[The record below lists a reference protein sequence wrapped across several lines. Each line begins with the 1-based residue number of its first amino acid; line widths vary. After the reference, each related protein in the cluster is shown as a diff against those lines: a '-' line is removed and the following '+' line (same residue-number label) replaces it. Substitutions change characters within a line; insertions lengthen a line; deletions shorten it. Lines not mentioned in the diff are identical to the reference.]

1 MKHYLTFLEEQ
12 MSSRWNETALC
23 TYKTDSYTFEEVAS
37 SIERFHI
44 CFELTGI
51 TKGDKI
57 AISARNSARWA
68 IAFLAINTY
77 EAVSVPILAE
87 FRPDDISSLVHHSES
102 KVLFTDATLFN
113 KLDIKKM
120 PNLKYVVDLA
130 DFSVLYAT
138 DKQLQQVLDNRS
150 DLFDSKYPDG
160 LKPTDIHYPTD
171 NLKELAVI
179 NYTSGTT
186 SSPKGVMITYENFCS
201 NILFLQRLLGPKPG
215 DTILSMLPMA
225 HMYGFMVEFLFPF
238 CSGATIHFLGKTPTP
253 TLLTESLQVVKPYLI
268 ITVPMVMEKIFK
280 SSLLPLLSTRKVRS
294 LSRIPVAK
302 GIVFKKIRNEF
313 LRRLGGNVYT
323 IIMGGAGFNP
333 EVERWFKKLK
343 LPYSVGYG
351 MTEAAP
357 LLAYEG
363 VEHYA
368 AGSCGKPADR
378 MEVRIDSEDPQH
390 IVGEIQAKG
399 ANIMVGYFK
408 NRQAT
413 ETAFTPDGWLR
424 TGDLGVMDRHKNIY
438 IRGRSKNM
446 ILSSNGQNIY
456 PEEVEA
462 IINNQ
467 PYVVESLVVDRDNR
481 MVALVYLSET
491 AMLQN
496 GIDTPEKIKEQVNRI
511 LETVNRNLP
520 TYSKVSRIET
530 VDVPFEKTP
539 KMSIKRF
546 LYQ

>member
-1 MKHYLTFLEEQ
+1 MAA
-12 MSSRWNETALC
+12 RWRETALC
-23 TYKTDSYTFEEVAS
+23 TFKTDSYTFEEVAA

-57 AISARNSARWA
+57 AISAHNCARWG

-77 EAVSVPILAE
+77 EAVTVPILSE
-87 FRPDDISSLVHHSES
+87 FRPEDISSLVHHSEA
-102 KVLFTDATLFN
+102 KVLFTDTTLYS
-113 KLDIKKM
+113 KLDIRKM
-120 PNLKYVVDLA
+120 PNLKYVVNLA
-130 DFSVLYAT
+130 DFSVLYSV
-138 DKQLQQVLDNRS
+138 DKQLQQVLDNR
-150 DLFDSKYPDG
+150 DGLFKSKYPNG
-160 LKPTDIHYPTD
+160 LKPADIHYPTD

-186 SSPKGVMITYENFCS
+186 SAPKGVMITYESFCS
-201 NILFLQRLLGPKPG
+201 NILFIQRILRPKPG
-215 DTILSMLPMA
+215 YTILSMLPMA
-225 HMYGFMVEFLFPF
+225 HMYGFMVEFLFPI
-238 CSGATIHFLGKTPTP
+238 CSGVTVHFLGKAPAP
-253 TLLTESLQVVKPYLI
+253 SVLSEALQEVKPYLI

-280 SSLLPLLSTRKVRS
+280 TSIQPVLATKKVKS
-294 LSRIPVAK
+294 LSQIPVVR
-302 GIVFKKIRNEF
+302 GIVYKKIRNEV
-313 LRRLGGNVYT
+313 LRKLGGNVYT
-323 IIMGGAGFNP
+323 IIMGGAGLNP
-333 EVERWFKKLK
+333 DVERWFMKLK

-357 LLAYEG
+357 LLAYES

-368 AGSCGKPADR
+368 PGSCGKPADR
-378 MEVRIDSEDPQH
+378 MEVRIDSKDPQH

-399 ANIMVGYFK
+399 ANVMVGYFK

-413 ETAFTPDGWLR
+413 QAAFTADGWLR
-424 TGDLGVMDRHKNIY
+424 TGDLGVMDRHRNIF

-467 PYVVESLVVDRDNR
+467 PYVVESVVVARDNR
-481 MVALVYLSET
+481 MVALVYLSDT
-491 AMLQN
+491 AMKQN
-496 GIDTPEKIKEQVNRI
+496 GIDTPEKVREQVNRI
-511 LETVNRNLP
+511 LETVNCRLP
-520 TYSKVSRIET
+520 AYSKVARIET
-530 VDVPFEKTP
+530 VGTPFEKTP